1 MIKSTWDQHAP
12 YNDMCVFDGTRCVTG
27 CVATGMAQIMYYW
40 ATTGIDGKK
49 FRCGSTALPAY
60 TTDTQRYSVGA
71 LDALTSFDWDSMTDG
86 MPTTTKGKTAVAQ
99 LMRYCGQ
106 SVKMDY
112 EEDGSG
118 AALEDAAEAL
128 KNNFDYNWSMQVV
141 YSYNMSEEEW
151 QDMAYNELNEGKP
164 FFMSGLGT
172 GGHAFICDGYDPAN
186 GKFHFNWGWGGD
198 YDGWFAMTS
207 LRPGG
212 CNFSSM
218 RWGIKGIQP
227 FSGSPYVRFSTRQAT
242 CRGTHLSSP
251 SRSLISQYS
260 TSGGESDLMALR
272 LSSLPTRLMTL
283 RMASWCSLPTRSSIV
298 TSP

>member
-12 YNDMCVFDGTRCVTG
+12 YNDMCVFNGTRCVTG

-186 GKFHFNWGWGGD
+186 GKFHFNWGWG
-198 YDGWFAMTS
+198 W
-207 LRPGG
+207 
-212 CNFSSM
+212 
-218 RWGIKGIQP
+218 
-227 FSGSPYVRFSTRQAT
+227 
-242 CRGTHLSSP
+242 
-251 SRSLISQYS
+251 
-260 TSGGESDLMALR
+260 R
-272 LSSLPTRLMTL
+272 L
-283 RMASWCSLPTRSSIV
+283 
-298 TSP
+298 